1 MSVIGGYIQGGG
13 HSPAT
18 RDFGLASDQILEAQ
32 VILADGTI
40 VIANPCSHSD
50 LFTALR
56 GGGGGTYGVVVS
68 VTIKAFPSKPV
79 VAHSLVITPQSPHK
93 LNSFL
98 SAITD
103 IYSSFPAISD
113 SGFSGYGSW
122 SVNDPTGTYA
132 NSSAGYQHAFAALD
146 KPLPAAKA
154 AFQPVLDKLAS
165 YESINVSIKWFE
177 FPSYSAYYR
186 ALSGVRQPTGV
197 PESAL
202 ASRMF
207 DKNALTSNRN
217 ALRQVIGTLAGHP
230 KESTINQVLLVGGGK
245 VLEQPEYSGAN
256 PAWRKTYLVHI
267 VARGWLE
274 KSGPLVGEAIKDDIT
289 YKKYQAMREF
299 TPSMGSYLNE
309 VPSLWSCF

>member
-1 MSVIGGYIQGGG
+1 M
-13 HSPAT
+13 
-18 RDFGLASDQILEAQ
+18 
-32 VILADGTI
+32 

-50 LFTALR
+50 LFTAIR

-79 VAHSLVITPQSPHK
+79 VAHSLVITPRSPHK
-93 LNSFL
+93 LNSL
-98 SAITD
+98 LDAIAD
-103 IYSSFPAISD
+103 LYSDFPSISD

-132 NSSAGYQHAFAALD
+132 NSSAGYQHALAVLD

-154 AFQPVLDKLAS
+154 SFKPVLDRLAS
-165 YESINVSIKWFE
+165 YDSIKISIEWFE

-186 ALSGVRQPTGV
+186 ALSGVRQPTGA

-207 DKNALTSNRN
+207 DKNSLTSNRDT
-217 ALRQVIGTLAGHP
+217 LREVIGTLAGHS
-230 KESTINQVLLVGGGK
+230 KEGTINQVLLVGGGK
-245 VLEQPEYSGAN
+245 VLDGPEYSGAN
-256 PAWRKTYLVHI
+256 PAWRRTYLVHI

-274 KSGPLVGEAIKDDIT
+274 TAGPLVGEAVKADIT
-289 YKKYQAMREF
+289 YNKYQAMREL

-309 VPSLWSCF
+309 VRSTSASILLSIC

>member
-1 MSVIGGYIQGGG
+1 M
-13 HSPAT
+13 
-18 RDFGLASDQILEAQ
+18 
-32 VILADGTI
+32 
-40 VIANPCSHSD
+40 
-50 LFTALR
+50 
-56 GGGGGTYGVVVS
+56 VVS

-93 LNSFL
+93 LDSFL
-98 SAITD
+98 DAIADLYSA
-103 IYSSFPAISD
+103 FPAISD

-132 NSSAGYQHAFAALD
+132 NSAAGYQHSLAVLD

-154 AFQPVLDKLAS
+154 SFQTVLERISS
-165 YESINVSIKWFE
+165 YDSINVSIEWSQ

-207 DKNALTSNRN
+207 DKGALTSDRD
-217 ALRQVIGTLAGHP
+217 ALREVIGVLAGRP

-274 KSGPLVGEAIKDDIT
+274 KSGTLTGKATKADIT
-289 YKKYQAMREF
+289 YNKYQAMREL

-309 VPSLWSCF
+309 VHIAFSFPICRYFEDMC

>member
-1 MSVIGGYIQGGG
+1 M
-13 HSPAT
+13 
-18 RDFGLASDQILEAQ
+18 
-32 VILADGTI
+32 
-40 VIANPCSHSD
+40 VIANPCSHPD

-68 VTIKAFPSKPV
+68 VTIKTFPSKPV
-79 VAHSLVITPQSPHK
+79 VAHSLVITPRSPDK
-93 LNSFL
+93 LNSL
-98 SAITD
+98 LDAIAD
-103 IYSSFPAISD
+103 LYSYFPSISD

-132 NSSAGYQHAFAALD
+132 NSSAGYQHALAVLD

-154 AFQPVLDKLAS
+154 AFKPVLDRLAS
-165 YESINVSIKWFE
+165 YDSIKISIEWFE

-186 ALSGVRQPTGV
+186 ALSGVRQPTGA

-207 DKNALTSNRN
+207 DKNSLTSNRD
-217 ALRQVIGTLAGHP
+217 ALREVIETLAGDP

-245 VLEQPEYSGAN
+245 VLDGPEYSGAN
-256 PAWRKTYLVHI
+256 PAWRRTYLVHI

-274 KSGPLVGEAIKDDIT
+274 TAGPLAGEAVKADIT
-289 YKKYQAMREF
+289 YNKYQAMREL
-299 TPSMGSYLNE
+299 TPLMGSYLNE
-309 VPSLWSCF
+309 VRSTSASILLSIC